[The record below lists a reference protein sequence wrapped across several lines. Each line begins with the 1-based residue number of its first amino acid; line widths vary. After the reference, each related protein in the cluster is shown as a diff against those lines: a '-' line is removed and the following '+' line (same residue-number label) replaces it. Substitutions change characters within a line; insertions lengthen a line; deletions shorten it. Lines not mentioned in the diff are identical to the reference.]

1 MMLVLVAVVM
11 VGAFV
16 AFLRAQ
22 KHFDRWNQAFAV
34 VGRRFGGQF
43 TPGGWFSNPSLWLP
57 HGTVSGRLTTYTLY
71 GRNGPR
77 CLELLVQLP
86 DARHRC
92 EVSYRYA
99 KTHLASVSVGLQALV
114 LDWDDFGRR
123 WYVMTDDPD
132 EARLILSSGVRW
144 HIDQLWLRPA
154 LSDAFVSITPGWLV
168 IRKQWNSSQG
178 SDIVQFVELGLGLY
192 DQMLITRSV
201 GIEFVESSE
210 MQVIEDAHCK
220 VCGEEFGSE
229 IVCCRRC
236 KTPHHRECWEYNGGC
251 STYACRET
259 NFLVPQQARPLPSLP
274 PREERSENR
283 PSQPR

>member
-1 MMLVLVAVVM
+1 MFLVLVVA
-11 VGAFV
+11 ALIAIFI
-16 AFLRAQ
+16 AFLRSQ
-22 KHFDRWNQAFAV
+22 QHFDRWNQAFAV
-34 VGRRFGGQF
+34 IGRRFGGQL

-57 HGTVSGRLTTYTLY
+57 HGAVSARLTTHTLY

-86 DARHRC
+86 DVRLRC
-92 EVSYRYA
+92 EVTYRYA
-99 KTHLASVSVGLQALV
+99 KTQLASPSFGLQAMV

-132 EARLILSSGVRW
+132 ETRLLLSLGVRW

-154 LSDAFVSITPGWLV
+154 LSDALVGVMPGWLI
-168 IRKQWNSSQG
+168 IRKHWNSSQA
-178 SDIVQFVELGLGLY
+178 SDIAQFVELGLGLY
-192 DQMLITRSV
+192 DQLLLTRSV
-201 GIEFVESSE
+201 GIEFVESNE
-210 MQVIEDAHCK
+210 LQVIEHAHCK
-220 VCGEEFGSE
+220 VCGEDLDRE

-259 NFLVPQQARPLPSLP
+259 NYLVPQPAHPLP
-274 PREERSENR
+274 PREARPPKR